1 MKTIFWPVF
10 ILTWSLVLSGLWIIQ
25 PNEAPASLLEFIF
38 VGIIV
43 VFFALGVYFGYNR
56 FRNKQQGFPEDDEM
70 SKKITQKAAA
80 LSFYIGVFLWVIL
93 IYIQSHTT
101 IGLNWI
107 LASGMIGMALTFI
120 ISWSILSIGRIKFEQ

>member
-43 VFFALGVYFGYNR
+43 VFFALGLYFGYSR
-56 FRNKQQGFPEDDEM
+56 FRKKQQGFPEDDEM
-70 SKKITQKAAA
+70 SQKITQKAAA

-93 IYIQSHTT
+93 IYIQSHTAV
-101 IGLNWI
+101 GLNWI
-107 LASGMIGMALTFI
+107 LASGMIGMALTFLI
-120 ISWSILSIGRIKFEQ
+120 CWSILSISGVKFGK